1 MKLLWSVVAVATAA
15 LVLTGAMLDVALAAS
30 GAQDMLFGALVAMC
44 GVVTLGAAGSVA
56 LVWRRLIRPFA
67 QLRRAADDVA
77 AGRYGTRIPA
87 VGPAELADLGR
98 STELMRM
105 ALVKAVAERERL
117 WREAEQER
125 ATQRQVQSERL
136 ESLGQLVG
144 GVAHDLN
151 NLINV
156 IQGYADFGVEQ
167 ISALAEEDA
176 RLRTAIE
183 DIDQV
188 RLAAQQAARLV
199 TLLTRVQQAIVPTR
213 IPPHHRQP
221 AAAPALPVQSTGRHD
236 RDQPAHPR
244 PTP

>member
-15 LVLTGAMLDVALAAS
+15 LVLTGAMLGVALAAS
-30 GAQDMLFGALVAMC
+30 GAQDTLFGALVAMC
-44 GVVTLGAAGSVA
+44 GVVALGAAGSVA
-56 LVWRRLIRPFA
+56 LAWRRL
-67 QLRRAADDVA
+67 
-77 AGRYGTRIPA
+77 
-87 VGPAELADLGR
+87 
-98 STELMRM
+98 MRT
-105 ALVKAVAERERL
+105 ALVKALAERERL

-144 GVAHDLN
+144 GVAHDFN

-199 TLLTRVQQAIVPTR
+199 TLLTRVQQAIVPAR

-236 RDQPAHPR
+236 RDQPAQPR